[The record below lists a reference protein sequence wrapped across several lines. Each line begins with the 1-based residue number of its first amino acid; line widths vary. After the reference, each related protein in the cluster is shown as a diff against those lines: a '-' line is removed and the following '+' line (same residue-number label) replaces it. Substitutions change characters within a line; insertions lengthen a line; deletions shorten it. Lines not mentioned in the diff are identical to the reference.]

1 MSLKII
7 HTSDWHLGKKLF
19 KIDRL
24 SEQKLFLEWL
34 GDFIISDSI
43 DILLVSGDVFDSP
56 TPSNESVKLYFDFLK
71 KLSIKSKCMTYII
84 AGNHDSGKFL
94 EAPKEIL
101 KDLKVTICGKLALT
115 DPTNLSTEHKT
126 TLRYDDFEIN
136 LVLIPYFRSHE
147 ILSLNSLPVHDQDG
161 PDPDNHCIHNR
172 FDQLFK
178 NLLPGKSPNQYN
190 ILLLHHLLE
199 GYELS
204 GSEQIIHLSG
214 IDGFKKKLF
223 APYFD
228 YVALGHIHK
237 TMNFSSGPC
246 QICYCGA
253 PLKYRFDETNQKHIT
268 LLTLDFKDQT
278 FQPKKEHL
286 LIPSFRDILSLKISP
301 CDYEDVIGQVIKN
314 QAPSK
319 LPPLIEAK
327 LMLDLPNAQLTQTI
341 KDLLL
346 KNNIEDFIL
355 YTDFNQSM
363 NAPATPTLSEFNDYE
378 LTDLFHLFY
387 KEKFSQTPLVDVNI
401 LESFKELLSQTH
413 HHQNN
418 NDNDAQDFS

>member
-1 MSLKII
+1 MGLKII

-24 SEQKLFLEWL
+24 DEQKLFLDWL
-34 GDFIISDSI
+34 SDFIIASDI

-56 TPSNESVKLYFDFLK
+56 TPSNESVKIYFDFLK
-71 KLSIKSKCMTYII
+71 NLSMKSKCLTYII

-101 KDLKVTICGKLALT
+101 KDLNVSVCGKLALT
-115 DPTNLSTEHKT
+115 EQNVLSPEHKT
-126 TLRYDDFEIN
+126 TLKYNDFEIN

-147 ILSLNSLPVHDQDG
+147 ILNLNSLSLDNQD
-161 PDPDNHCIHNR
+161 DSQPDNFGIHNR

-178 NLLPGKSPNQYN
+178 NLLPNKTPNQFN

-237 TMNFSSGPC
+237 TMNFKSDQC

-253 PLKYRFDETNQKHIT
+253 PLKYRFDEFNQKHIT
-268 LLTLDFKDQT
+268 LLTLDYQNQT
-278 FQPKKEHL
+278 IQSQKE
-286 LIPSFRDILSLKISP
+286 LIPVPTFRDILSIKINPSNFEEVINQIVKTNQPYQLSP
-301 CDYEDVIGQVIKN
+301 I
-314 QAPSK
+314 
-319 LPPLIEAK
+319 IEAV
-327 LMLDLPNAQLTQTI
+327 LLLDLPDAKLTQTI
-341 KDLLL
+341 KEMLV
-346 KNNIEDFIL
+346 KHNIENFIL
-355 YTDFNQSM
+355 YTEFSKDLEET
-363 NAPATPTLSEFNDYE
+363 PLPTLNEFNDYE

-387 KEKFSQTPLVDVNI
+387 KEKFSGVNQIDTKI
-401 LESFKELLSQTH
+401 LDSFKELLISSHDQ
-413 HHQNN
+413 Q
-418 NDNDAQDFS
+418 NDNEAQDLS